1 MKESMQAN
9 GDDRVE
15 KLIYQG
21 LFHKVMTFRIAI
33 TKGPLFLGTL
43 VESLVVVPDRG
54 RKKR

>member
-1 MKESMQAN
+1 MQAN